1 MKPLWLG
8 IVAAI
13 AVAIIAGVI
22 LNAADTTTADK
33 FTASSTR
40 L

>member
-1 MKPLWLG
+1 MRSLWLG
-8 IVAAI
+8 ITAAI

-22 LNAADTTTADK
+22 LDSAGTTSAEK